1 MWGVVA
7 KRLKVTLLAVAVV
20 VLPVTLV
27 TGRTPQLASWGS
39 GTPAYTQSV
48 KAATIPAPATASGSL
63 GSVSST
69 VSSSYAAHSY
79 TASSTDVGYWYPQPN
94 WSTTGHYY
102 ICSVTGSP
110 GDNTS
115 APCQKTVYYT
125 AYDCPNGGTLSG
137 TTCYTTTTT
146 TTPAVKFAWTAPTA
160 TSTLGQP
167 LAPNVQVVSST
178 SCTST
183 SWTTVAT
190 VADSTGSYTVS
201 SPSSS
206 DYYAIR
212 TLVGSDWTGPI
223 TSCTQG

>member
-1 MWGVVA
+1 M
-7 KRLKVTLLAVAVV
+7 
-20 VLPVTLV
+20 
-27 TGRTPQLASWGS
+27 
-39 GTPAYTQSV
+39 
-48 KAATIPAPATASGSL
+48 PAPASASGSL

-146 TTPAVKFAWTAPTA
+146 TTPVVTLSWTATIA
-160 TSTLGQP
+160 TSVLGQP
-167 LAPNVQVVSST
+167 LAPNMQVLQAT

-183 SWTTVAT
+183 RWTVLAT
-190 VADSTGSYTVS
+190 VADSTGSYTVNN
-201 SPSSS
+201 PSTS

-212 TLVGSDWTGPI
+212 TVNGSWTGPVV
-223 TSCTQG
+223 SCTQG